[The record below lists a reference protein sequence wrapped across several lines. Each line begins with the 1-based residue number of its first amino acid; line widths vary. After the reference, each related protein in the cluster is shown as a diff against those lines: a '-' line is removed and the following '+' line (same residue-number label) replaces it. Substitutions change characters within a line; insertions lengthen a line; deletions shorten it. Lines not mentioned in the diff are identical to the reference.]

1 MVRYDWP
8 QALLRSVLWLVL
20 GPLLGVVAALV
31 YGEFGSIIFVWMG
44 AIVGVS
50 GAIANAAL
58 MASARFMAAGRIA
71 QWVYLA
77 VGATLLPLL
86 WAMATMRD
94 DSSIAILVE
103 ILLCSL
109 GMAALISGVDAWLSR
124 ARRSRWY

>member
-1 MVRYDWP
+1 
-8 QALLRSVLWLVL
+8 
-20 GPLLGVVAALV
+20 
-31 YGEFGSIIFVWMG
+31 MG

-71 QWVYLA
+71 QWIYLA

-103 ILLCSL
+103 ILLCSF
-109 GMAALISGVDAWLSR
+109 GMAALID
-124 ARRSRWY
+124 